1 MLALPAP
8 VVGLVT
14 VPGGP
19 TRLSASAPGFQQQS
33 RVHAPFLMGE
43 EITPQQ
49 ALRQIPPTTN
59 CTLTIR

>member
-43 EITPQQ
+43 EITP
-49 ALRQIPPTTN
+49 
-59 CTLTIR
+59 